1 MKRLGFLQVAGALA
15 GLPLTAGFGGRAQAR
30 GRAVAALP
38 YYDAVSPIV
47 PIRAEVDR
55 IFRVT
60 VCLRPFRAAGPR
72 SDVERVG
79 DKLVVH
85 NYGHGGSGWSLSWG
99 AADAAVRKAAG
110 AGESAG
116 ELAVLGCGALGLT
129 AAITAQ
135 RAGMRVKIYAKER
148 FPFVRSARA
157 TGTWSPDSRI
167 ALASAAAP
175 GFAVDWERMARTSFD
190 THQSYLGAPGTPV
203 EWTDR
208 YTLSDSTR
216 DQLGARMDASDHH
229 GFAHYSSRL
238 ADITPRY
245 EDLELADGSKP
256 FPLTLARRTTSM
268 TFNIAD
274 YARQLTND
282 FLIAGGTIETRE
294 FAKPADLAALPE
306 RTIVD
311 CTGYGARALWSDE
324 SVVPIRGQIAW
335 LLPQE
340 GVNYGLFYNDTIV
353 LARRDGIA
361 VQPNLKGDDTG
372 WNDSDETP
380 DRAAAE
386 AGVIEIQHLFDRMTV
401 PAAPNRGS

>member
-1 MKRLGFLQVAGALA
+1 MKRGRFLRGAGALA
-15 GLPLTAGFGGRAQAR
+15 GLPLSARLGGRALSANPP
-30 GRAVAALP
+30 GTAALP
-38 YYDAVSPIV
+38 YYDAVAPIV

-60 VCLRPFRAAGPR
+60 VCVRPFRAAGPR

-79 DKLVVH
+79 EKVVVH

-99 AADAAVRKAAG
+99 AADGALRSVAAAG
-110 AGESAG
+110 ETGG

-129 AAITAQ
+129 AALTAQ
-135 RAGMRVKIYAKER
+135 RAGLRVKIYAKER

-167 ALASAAAP
+167 ALESAVAP
-175 GFAVDWERMARTSFD
+175 GFASEWERMARASFD
-190 THQSYLGAPGTPV
+190 MHQSYLGSPGTPV

-208 YTLSDSTR
+208 YTLSDLTR
-216 DQLGARMDASDHH
+216 DQLGARMEAMDHR
-229 GFAHYSSRL
+229 GFVHYGSRL

-245 EDLELADGSKP
+245 EDLRLADGSKP
-256 FPLTLARRTTSM
+256 FPLELARRTTSL

-282 FLIAGGTIETRE
+282 FLVAGGAIETRE
-294 FAKPADLAALPE
+294 FARPADLAALPE
-306 RTIVD
+306 RVIVN
-311 CTGYGARALWSDE
+311 CTGYGARALWRDE
-324 SVVPIRGQIAW
+324 SIVPIRGQIAW

-340 GVNYGLFYNDTIV
+340 GVTYGLFYDDTIV

-361 VQPNLKGDDTG
+361 VQPNLQGDDTG
-372 WNDSDETP
+372 WNDSNENA

-386 AGVIEIQHLFDRMTV
+386 AGVLDIGRLFDRMR
-401 PAAPNRGS
+401 A